1 MPESDAVYRARNLLN
16 LVNYQCVED
25 YFEIFEQVYVDRFER
40 RHTGFNVYCGP
51 RILPWQQKFM
61 ENLTRYIIRASF
73 SQERMIYHREVGQ
86 VEYQSKDGTQTKVI
100 SGVRFC
106 M

>member
-25 YFEIFEQVYVDRFER
+25 YFEIFEQVYEDRFER

-51 RILPWQQKFM
+51 RILPWQQKSSWKIW
-61 ENLTRYIIRASF
+61 LDTLSA
-73 SQERMIYHREVGQ
+73 HRSPKKG
-86 VEYQSKDGTQTKVI
+86 
-100 SGVRFC
+100 
-106 M
+106 